1 MKAFNRNS
9 HWKVFS
15 NLIYNSKF
23 CQKIS
28 PFYITSESRQPL
40 SFQQKENIVKVDLKH
55 NFLWITFKRVQT
67 SLMFFQIHLHY
78 HIELYFYPL
87 FYSHHHCSNYVLH
100 PLPLH
105 HHQHFTSYFLLLY
118 TTSDDFFCFN
128 YWLVQVST
136 YFH

>member
-87 FYSHHHCSNYVLH
+87 FYSHHHCSTMFFILSLFIIINI
-100 PLPLH
+100 
-105 HHQHFTSYFLLLY
+105 FLVIFCCCTRRLMI
-118 TTSDDFFCFN
+118 FF
-128 YWLVQVST
+128 VSIID
-136 YFH
+136 